1 VKETKQRNLYRIII
15 GMLMVVS
22 GFVSMIITSGEA
34 ITGTILLVAGITFL
48 LTGIIRHKKDGDEPE
63 SDERSKKIGAYGL
76 SYGWL
81 TGLFFMFGLF
91 WLDYLNIVR
100 LGTQIALALSI
111 VVLALSAR
119 LYQVYLF
126 RKGDVE

>member
-1 VKETKQRNLYRIII
+1 MKLRNRYRITIGALMII
-15 GMLMVVS
+15 S
-22 GFVSMIITSGEA
+22 GLISMIMTSGEA
-34 ITGTILLVAGITFL
+34 VAGTILLVAGITFL
-48 LTGIIRHKKDGDEPE
+48 LTGIIRHRTYGDGLE
-63 SDERSKKIGAYGL
+63 SDERSKKIGSYGL

-111 VVLALSAR
+111 LVLAISSR

-126 RKGDVE
+126 RRGDVE